1 MGQGER
7 PAEGGCNRSQA
18 QNLSGGSSAN
28 PSGKQGEM
36 GKVER
41 GAEIANFGKPRIGS
55 QDSDSRRSSLACR
68 SLASSILV
76 APQAKIMRLK
86 SFNAKGTGYDS
97 DILRFPQ
104 TCTNR

>member
-7 PAEGGCNRSQA
+7 PAEGCCNRSQA

-36 GKVER
+36 GKMER

-55 QDSDSRRSSLACR
+55 QDSDSRRSSLSCR

-76 APQAKIMRLK
+76 APQAKIMPLK
-86 SFNAKGTGYDS
+86 SFNA
-97 DILRFPQ
+97 
-104 TCTNR
+104 

>member
-1 MGQGER
+1 
-7 PAEGGCNRSQA
+7 
-18 QNLSGGSSAN
+18 
-28 PSGKQGEM
+28 M

-41 GAEIANFGKPRIGS
+41 GAEIASFGKPRIGS

-104 TCTNR
+104 TAQIVRMISTEVVYVLSSRQDLCSLPRGRT

>member
-28 PSGKQGEM
+28 PSGKQG
-36 GKVER
+36 ER

-104 TCTNR
+104 T